1 MTVFM
6 TKINSIADVL
16 SNDLCIGCGAC
27 LINSSHK
34 MELNPAGFYRP
45 ISDRIDASP
54 STCPFTDS
62 AINEDDL
69 SNEFLAAPSLVF
81 GLGRYYSICCGHVQN
96 IDIRKAS
103 TSGGVGTWLP
113 LQLYK
118 LGFVDRV
125 IHVIPTHSSEHP
137 YFKYAI
143 SSSQDQILQASG
155 SRYYPINLREVIQ
168 EVLDGDDLSYCFVG
182 LPCFVKTLRLLQ
194 LEYPILRQRIKFTV
208 AIVCGHMKSSLWTEM
223 LAWYAGVSPGNI
235 KEFRHRSKL
244 EDPSF
249 EIRKY
254 LFFVKSVSGGQRVLD
269 SADVPGGKFNSGAFM
284 ANACNYCDDVVG
296 ETADIS
302 LGDAWLPRYETDKL
316 GNSLIVC
323 RNKLLDQILQDGQA
337 SGELLLSQCT
347 PKDALWAQ
355 AGGFR
360 QRGEGLAYRLSLRVR
375 KQLDCPTK
383 RVQPSYRI
391 PFIRKLIYLL
401 RMRISR
407 VSLEYY
413 LIAKARNN
421 LSFYTDR
428 MSIECTILRILE
440 VLSSLPR
447 VVARRIGWLFR

>member
-1 MTVFM
+1 MTQ
-6 TKINSIADVL
+6 ISSIADVL
-16 SNDLCIGCGAC
+16 ANGICIGCGAC
-27 LINSSHK
+27 LINTSSD
-34 MELNPAGFYRP
+34 MELGPAGFYKP
-45 ISDRIDASP
+45 ISDRIDADA

-62 AINEDDL
+62 AMNEDGL
-69 SNEFLAAPSLVF
+69 SSEFLAAPHLEP
-81 GLGRYYSICCGHVQN
+81 GLGRYYSIRCGHVQN
-96 IDIRKAS
+96 NDIRKVS
-103 TSGGVGTWLP
+103 TSGGIGTWLP
-113 LQLYK
+113 LQLFNK
-118 LGFVDRV
+118 GLVDRV
-125 IHVIPTHSSEHP
+125 IHVTPTHSSEHP

-143 SSSQDQILQASG
+143 SSSREQILAASG

-194 LEYPILRQRIKFTV
+194 LEFPILRKRIKFTV

-223 LAWYAGVSPGNI
+223 LAWHAGVTPGNI

-244 EDPSF
+244 DAPGF

-254 LFFVKSVSGGQRVLD
+254 FFSVTTTAGGQMVMD
-269 SADVPGGKFNSGAFM
+269 SATVPGGKFNSGAFM

-323 RNKLLDQILQDGQA
+323 RNNILDQILQDGEA
-337 SGELLLSQCT
+337 SGELLLGQCT

-360 QRGEGLAYRLSLRVR
+360 QRGEGLSYRLSLRVR
-375 KQLDCPTK
+375 RHLGYPTK
-383 RVQPSYRI
+383 RIQPSSRI
-391 PFIRKLIYLL
+391 PFVRKLIYLL

-407 VSLEYY
+407 TSLEYY
-413 LIAKARNN
+413 LIAKSQNK
-421 LSFYTDR
+421 LSFYSRR
-428 MSIECTILRILE
+428 MKIECMILRLLE
-440 VLSSLPR
+440 LAFSLPR
-447 VVARRIGWLFR
+447 VVSRRIGWLMH

>member
-1 MTVFM
+1 M
-6 TKINSIADVL
+6 TKISSISDVL
-16 SNDLCIGCGAC
+16 ANDICIGCGAC
-27 LINSSHK
+27 LINSSSK
-34 MELNPAGFYRP
+34 MELAPTGFYKP
-45 ISDRIDASP
+45 LSDRIDPAAS
-54 STCPFTDS
+54 TCCPFTDS
-62 AINEDDL
+62 AMNEDGL
-69 SNEFLAAPSLVF
+69 SSEFLAAPNLEP

-96 IDIRKAS
+96 NDIRKAS

-118 LGFVDRV
+118 QGLVDRV
-125 IHVIPTHSSEHP
+125 IHVTPTHSSEHP

-143 SSSQDQILQASG
+143 SSSQDQILGASG

-168 EVLDGDDLSYCFVG
+168 EVLDGDDFSYCFVG

-194 LEYPILRQRIKFTV
+194 LEFPVLRERIKFTV

-223 LAWYAGVSPGNI
+223 LAWYAGVNPGNI

-244 EDPSF
+244 EVPGF

-254 LFFVKSVSGGQRVLD
+254 FFSVESVSGDQMVLD

-337 SGELLLSQCT
+337 SGELLLTQCT

-360 QRGEGLAYRLSLRVR
+360 QRGEGLSYRLSLRASR
-375 KQLDCPTK
+375 QLGCPTK
-383 RVQPSYRI
+383 RVQPSSRI

-407 VSLEYY
+407 ISLEYY
-413 LIAKARNN
+413 LIAKARKN
-421 LSFYTDR
+421 LSFYTR
-428 MSIECTILRILE
+428 RLTIECSILRILE
-440 VLSSLPR
+440 VFSSLPR
-447 VVARRIGWLFR
+447 VVSRRIGWLIR